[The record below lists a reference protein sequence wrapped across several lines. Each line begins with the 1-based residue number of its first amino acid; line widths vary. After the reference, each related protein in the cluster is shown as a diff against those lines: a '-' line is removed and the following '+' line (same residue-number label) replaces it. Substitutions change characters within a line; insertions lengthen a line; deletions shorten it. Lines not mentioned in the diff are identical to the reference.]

1 MLLRIEVFGD
11 DIYLDDATTLG
22 DELVTDLDP
31 GLEERL
37 DHLLDVDA
45 QQVGDLLGDCVVRKN
60 GLNKKDGSVSFI
72 RSDSK

>member
-31 GLEERL
+31 GLQEVHVQL
-37 DHLLDVDA
+37 WAINTHH
-45 QQVGDLLGDCVVRKN
+45 LGDIFTFLFCASQFEKLVQFK
-60 GLNKKDGSVSFI
+60 FI
-72 RSDSK
+72 